1 MALNLILCYKGILQQ
16 NSFSRNLNF
25 YFSIYTFFRQS
36 DLLPLVGMAACLFQL
51 TCPLCAPST
60 SPHAASEPPMF
71 LGSAFTGFLPA
82 LGACW
87 CGSQNQVL
95 SRLSVGQSNPG
106 SAGWP
111 VFPHTVFMG
120 HRKLPGWHSAGSL
133 CTCFPS
139 MLVARPCVAGF
150 CGVQMLVQ
158 SAGKPRAEYRLLQDS
173 KGGQGV

>member
-1 MALNLILCYKGILQQ
+1 MTLNFILRNKGILQQ

-36 DLLPLVGMAACLFQL
+36 DLLPLVGMAACHFQL
-51 TCPLCAPST
+51 TCPLCAPSA

-111 VFPHTVFMG
+111 AFAHAVFMG
-120 HRKLPGWHSAGSL
+120 HRKLPGPHSAGSL
-133 CTCFPS
+133 GWLPVSLLSFHACPQAMC
-139 MLVARPCVAGF
+139 C
-150 CGVQMLVQ
+150 
-158 SAGKPRAEYRLLQDS
+158 RLLWGPNAWTVGR
-173 KGGQGV
+173 KTRGGV